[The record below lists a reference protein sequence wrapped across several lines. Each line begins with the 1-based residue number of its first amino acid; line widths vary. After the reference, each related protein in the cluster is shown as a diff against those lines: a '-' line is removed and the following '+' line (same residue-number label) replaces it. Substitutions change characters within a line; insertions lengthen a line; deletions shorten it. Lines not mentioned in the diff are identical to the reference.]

1 MTQRFQAYLIGWVVG
16 LGLAAFLGLTAA
28 AQPAVVLDCQEP
40 PEGFH
45 CASVSGGT
53 YTFSI
58 IASPSTLNPVTAE
71 DTASLSIQD
80 QWLGTFYADYSLLEG
95 FALEAE
101 LNEEGTAV
109 TFTLR
114 EANFSDGSPVTM
126 EDITYWYYA
135 VVWNPNLPNS
145 YQDAFVCTDGSPF
158 KLEVLS
164 ENQLRISCPEPFLT
178 FEPFAGGFLVL
189 SKQMALDLI
198 EAQGIA
204 TQPAVAPGPDG
215 VLQTEGGEPFGPIL
229 VGDLTPAGDDEKIE
243 LATEEFMGLSA
254 PLELLRGL
262 GPFVMTQF
270 ISDQIAVY
278 ERNPH
283 FWQVDSN
290 GTQLPYLDQ
299 VTIIIIP
306 TQGFNLAISKF
317 LNGETDVYGPRPQDV
332 AVILSQAAAG
342 GFEVNEDIDIG
353 QSNFG
358 ETFTTPNFIDPDP
371 NLAAAARNTT
381 VRRALYL
388 AIDRATLVNNV
399 LLGIGTPQFQPVSI
413 PATTY
418 FIGRDNTCEDFINAG
433 LATAETCDGTT
444 WVLPSGLELD
454 VTTLPAPVN
463 DETVEALSCL
473 VDFDACLQKAKE
485 LLDSV
490 GVVDTDGDG
499 IREIPA
505 NFDPIV
511 QNPGGK
517 FSVQVVT
524 NTGNTIREAYDVII
538 CDGWNAI
545 GVECAAS
552 TASFP
557 QLVQELLTGTFT
569 GYITIGLTGGNPQ
582 GAINVVPCGTALHL
596 YHVSCDPNAPEG
608 TMEAPTPE
616 ELAIQE
622 PWLRGFAA
630 VELEEAVAAF
640 DEFQAVWMK
649 YVPYYHLAATNQ
661 LFVQRTDRIA
671 NTGRAINGNTNVKF
685 RCDLPG
691 QSPTC
696 EEANP

>member
-1 MTQRFQAYLIGWVVG
+1 MKKYLVSVLSGLFLLVG
-16 LGLAAFLGLTAA
+16 SLGLLAA
-28 AQPAVVLDCQEP
+28 AQPEVVLDCQDP
-40 PEGFH
+40 PEGFF
-45 CASVSGGT
+45 CASVTGGS

-71 DTASLSIQD
+71 DTASLSVQD
-80 QWLGTFYADYSLLEG
+80 QMFGTFYAGYSTIG
-95 FALEAE
+95 DFAVESE
-101 LNEEGTAV
+101 LSEDGTSV
-109 TFTLR
+109 TYTLR
-114 EANFSDGSPVTM
+114 EANFSDGSPVTVD
-126 EDITYWYYA
+126 DIVYWYYA

-145 YQDAFVCTDGSPF
+145 FQDAFTCTDGSPF

-164 ENQLRISCPEPFLT
+164 DTQIRISCPEPFLT
-178 FEPFAGGFLVL
+178 FEPFADGFLVM

-215 VLQTEGGEPFGPIL
+215 VLQTQGGEPFGPIL
-229 VGDLTPAGDDEKIE
+229 VGDLTPAGDDEVIE
-243 LATEEFMGLSA
+243 LAAEEFLGLSA
-254 PLELLRGL
+254 PIELLRGL
-262 GPFVMTQF
+262 GPFVMDQF
-270 ISDQIAVY
+270 LSDQFAHY
-278 ERNPH
+278 TRNPN
-283 FWQVDSN
+283 FWEVDSN
-290 GTQLPYLDQ
+290 GTQLPYLDE

-306 TQGFNLAISKF
+306 TQGFNLAVAKF

-342 GFEVNEDIDIG
+342 GFEVNDDIDIG
-353 QSNFG
+353 QANFG

-399 LLGIGTPQFQPVSI
+399 LLGIGTPQFEPVSI
-413 PATTY
+413 PATDY

-433 LATAETCDGTT
+433 LATAADCDGTT
-444 WVLPSGLELD
+444 WVLPSGLELN
-454 VTTLPAPVN
+454 VTTLPKPVN
-463 DETVEALSCL
+463 EATIEALSCL
-473 VDFDACLQKAKE
+473 VDFEGCLQKAAAM
-485 LLDSV
+485 LDSV

-505 NFDPIV
+505 GLDPVIN
-511 QNPGGK
+511 NPGGK
-517 FSVQVVT
+517 FSVQVRT
-524 NTGNTIREAYDVII
+524 NTGNTIREAYDEII

-545 GVECAAS
+545 GVECQAT

-582 GAINVVPCGTALHL
+582 GAINVIPCGTVLHFW
-596 YHVSCDPNAPEG
+596 HVGCDSGAPADDPA
-608 TMEAPTPE
+608 APTEDEQILE
-616 ELAIQE
+616 EL
-622 PWLRGFAA
+622 WLAGFNST
-630 VELEEAVAAF
+630 ELEAAVAAF
-640 DEFQAVWMK
+640 DEYQAAWMERPL
-649 YVPYYHLAATNQ
+649 YLHLATTNA

-671 NTGRAINGNTNVKF
+671 NTGRAINGNTDVKF